1 MTKRPHMDPPDRP
14 DQAGRKKKDQSVA
27 SFRWRLPTQIESD
40 PTRAVRALKE
50 RVKEL
55 NCLYAIAQLAEAG
68 DGPVE
73 EILKV
78 VVTIIPPSWQ
88 YPEITC
94 ARITFLDGTYKSPGF
109 KMTPW
114 QQSAPIHFYG
124 EPAGEVT
131 VCYLEEM
138 PPSFEGPFLQEERA
152 LIDAIADRVGDLAM
166 RQKAELELQESNR
179 QLVVERQA
187 LKETNTALKTL
198 MARIEEEKRD
208 IHRDIRDNVEK
219 VLMPILHEL
228 SMAVPRQQRK
238 YVDLLQDNL
247 EEITSPFVGQLS
259 NRFHSLTPTEIQICT
274 MIRGGLRTKEI
285 AELRGVAMATVN
297 RHRERIRRKLEIT
310 NSDVNLATFLKT
322 SM

>member
-1 MTKRPHMDPPDRP
+1 MDAPDRP
-14 DQAGRKKKDQSVA
+14 GQEKKNQSIA
-27 SFRWRLPTQIESD
+27 SFKWRLPTQIVSD
-40 PTRAVRALKE
+40 PTRAEWALRE

-68 DGPVE
+68 DGPIE

-94 ARITFLDGTYKSPGF
+94 ARITFLDGTYKSSGF
-109 KMTPW
+109 KLTPW

-124 EPAGEVT
+124 EQVGEVV

-138 PPSFEGPFLQEERA
+138 APSFEGPFLQEERA

-166 RQKAELELQESNR
+166 RLNAEQELQETNR
-179 QLVVERQA
+179 QLTVERQA

-228 SMAVPRQQRK
+228 SMTVPKHQRK
-238 YVDLLQDNL
+238 YVDLLRDNL
-247 EEITSPFVGQLS
+247 EEITSPFVSQLS
-259 NRFHSLTPTEIQICT
+259 DKFHSLTPTEIQISS
-274 MIRGGLRTKEI
+274 MIRSGLRTKEI
-285 AELRGVAMATVN
+285 AELRGVAMATIN
-297 RHRERIRRKLEIT
+297 RHRERIRRKLGII

-322 SM
+322 TM

>member
-1 MTKRPHMDPPDRP
+1 MDAPDRP
-14 DQAGRKKKDQSVA
+14 GQEKKDEPIA

-40 PTRAVRALKE
+40 PTRAEWALRE

-68 DGPVE
+68 DGPIE

-94 ARITFLDGTYKSPGF
+94 SRITFLDGTYKSSGF
-109 KMTPW
+109 KLTPW

-124 EPAGEVT
+124 EQVGEVT

-138 PPSFEGPFLQEERA
+138 VPSFEGPFLQEERA
-152 LIDAIADRVGDLAM
+152 LLDAIAERVGDLAM
-166 RQKAELELQESNR
+166 RLNAEQELQETNR
-179 QLVVERQA
+179 LLLIERQT
-187 LKETNTALKTL
+187 LQETNTALKTL

-228 SMAVPRQQRK
+228 SMAVPKHQRK
-238 YVDLLQDNL
+238 YVDLLRDNL
-247 EEITSPFVGQLS
+247 EEITSPFVSQLS
-259 NRFHSLTPTEIQICT
+259 DKFHSLTPTEIQICS
-274 MIRGGLRTKEI
+274 MIRSGLRTKEI
-285 AELRGVAMATVN
+285 SELRGVALATIN
-297 RHRERIRRKLEIT
+297 RHRERIRRKLGII

>member
-1 MTKRPHMDPPDRP
+1 
-14 DQAGRKKKDQSVA
+14 
-27 SFRWRLPTQIESD
+27 
-40 PTRAVRALKE
+40 
-50 RVKEL
+50 VKEL

-68 DGPVE
+68 DGPIE

-94 ARITFLDGTYKSPGF
+94 ARITFLDGTYKSSGF
-109 KMTPW
+109 KLTPW

-124 EPAGEVT
+124 EQVGEVV

-138 PPSFEGPFLQEERA
+138 APSFEGPFLQEERA

-166 RQKAELELQESNR
+166 RLNAEQELQETNR
-179 QLVVERQA
+179 QLTVERQA

-198 MARIEEEKRD
+198 MAKIEEEKRD

-228 SMAVPRQQRK
+228 SMTVPKHQRK
-238 YVDLLQDNL
+238 YVDLLRDNL
-247 EEITSPFVGQLS
+247 EEITSPFVSQLS
-259 NRFHSLTPTEIQICT
+259 DKFHSLTPTEIQISS
-274 MIRGGLRTKEI
+274 MIRSGLRTKEI
-285 AELRGVAMATVN
+285 AELRGVAMATIN
-297 RHRERIRRKLEIT
+297 RHRERIRRKLGII

-322 SM
+322 TM

>member
-1 MTKRPHMDPPDRP
+1 MMTKRPHMDTPDRP
-14 DQAGRKKKDQSVA
+14 GQEKKNHSID
-27 SFRWRLPTQIESD
+27 SFKWRLPIQIESD
-40 PTRAVRALKE
+40 PGRAEWALRE

-68 DGPVE
+68 DGPIE
-73 EILKV
+73 DILNV

-94 ARITFLDGTYKSPGF
+94 ARIIFLDEICKSPGF
-109 KMTPW
+109 KLTPW

-124 EPAGEVT
+124 EQAGEVT

-138 PPSFEGPFLQEERA
+138 VPSFEGPFLQEERA
-152 LIDAIADRVGDLAM
+152 LIDAIAERIGDLAM
-166 RQKAELELQESNR
+166 RLNAEQELQETNR
-179 QLVVERQA
+179 QLIVERQA
-187 LKETNTALKTL
+187 LKEINTTLKTL
-198 MARIEEEKRD
+198 MAKIEEEKRD

-228 SMAVPRQQRK
+228 FITVPKHQRK
-238 YVDLLQDNL
+238 YVDLLRDNL
-247 EEITSPFVGQLS
+247 EEITSPFVSQLS
-259 NRFHSLTPTEIQICT
+259 DKFHSLTPTEIQICS
-274 MIRGGLRTKEI
+274 MIRGGQRTKEI
-285 AELRGVAMATVN
+285 AELRGVALATIN
-297 RHRERIRRKLEIT
+297 RHRERIRYKLGIT